1 MRVEIKKV
9 TSYDDELAVINAV
22 TISEEIKSAI
32 DILDNNCRQIPVI
45 RGAETLMCRFDKIYY
60 IESVDKRSYV
70 YTRTDCFETK
80 YRLYELE
87 ELLGIDFLRC
97 SKAMIINIRKIKS
110 VKADINGRMTAV
122 LLNGERVIV
131 SRGYVKD
138 LKRKLGL

>member
-122 LLNGERVIV
+122 LLNGERVII